1 MGRTRMKKMKRKKK
15 EEVNPNRKA
24 KITVTLP
31 VKLLDRMR
39 NAVYWTPSLTIAGLA
54 AAALE
59 TRLRK
64 LEKKRKF
71 RPRRGKIRVGR
82 PPKQ

>member
-1 MGRTRMKKMKRKKK
+1 MKKKKRKQ
-15 EEVNPNRKA
+15 EVNPNRKA

-54 AAALE
+54 ETALE
-59 TRLRK
+59 SKLKK

-82 PPKQ
+82 PPKL